1 MVFEDLEPRPAR
13 GAALRDLAR
22 EDLDLYS
29 VEDLDERIEVLKAE
43 IVRSETARTSK
54 QARKSDADA
63 LFSFKS

>member
-1 MVFEDLEPRPAR
+1 MVFEDAGPRPAR
-13 GAALRDLAR
+13 GAAVRDLTR

-29 VEDLDERIEVLKAE
+29 VEDLDERIEALKAE
-43 IVRSETARTSK
+43 IVRSEAARASK